1 MIKVEKVDH
10 AIRDIIDRYGLKLL
24 ELDHTDITLIA
35 RIGFSREVF
44 VQIYANEIK
53 EKLNMALVVAGERL
67 YGIDKEGGFYHE
79 HPFENPLLHVEAKPI
94 EIENFVIESLG
105 ILKKLNLF

>member
-1 MIKVEKVDH
+1 MIKVEEVAYTIK
-10 AIRDIIDRYGLKLL
+10 DIAERYGLKLL

-35 RIGFSREVF
+35 RIGFSHEVF
-44 VQIYANEIK
+44 VQIYANETK
-53 EKLNMALVVAGERL
+53 EKLNMALVISSERV

-79 HPFENPLLHVEAKPI
+79 HPFENPFLHMEAKPI
-94 EIENFVIESLG
+94 EIENFVIESLE